1 MATLQDIVSS
11 DKTLTRSQLK
21 PDKKLVMEIQSKL
34 ANLGFYPGGG
44 WIDGD
49 IGSDGRDTF
58 TWKGLGTF
66 CQAVGLTS
74 LPTTAIAINKDIAQK
89 LLSTK
94 QIDSVLKTATQSSIL
109 ARLQAIQAKS
119 LIVNG
124 NTPSSAF
131 VARTLAKS
139 PFQPFVGDYPTFLAQ
154 KPDGATITSYG
165 DSFTL
170 STGTVVNF
178 SDYPN
183 LGQQPAIDN
192 TGLNF
197 LSSNISHACLCIGSF
212 SDDGSQIKAHWL
224 GKNALNS
231 TNLWWSTSKFI
242 GVLNA
247 VCQINQKSI
256 NTDVDD
262 CVITKSTGTST
273 RHRFHDLVKDM
284 VSYQGLSSNA
294 IGVLFKSFT
303 KREDLSNW
311 IKQLTGNSTLD
322 FRGSYGE
329 DPLVSPAKV
338 TDTTI
343 TTGNPVLSSTAVG
356 AATNTN
362 SLAAYDLVRLISML
376 GWHLHLP
383 ATAKLP
389 SAQWKSLESIVRA
402 MGNDTARYVDV
413 ALETLGVVNVIS
425 EPVIISKVGWGDVSA
440 TSGSM
445 TYTAFVRFV
454 DRRFTP
460 AKLRTF
466 AFTLR
471 CPTPMS
477 SGNFDGRDT
486 NLAVAVTEVIRRI
499 LTEELA

>member
-1 MATLQDIVSS
+1 VDTVSYS
-11 DKTLTRSQLK
+11 YAKRCK
-21 PDKKLVMEIQSKL
+21 
-34 ANLGFYPGGG
+34 
-44 WIDGD
+44 
-49 IGSDGRDTF
+49 DTF

-66 CQAVGLTS
+66 CQAVGLTG

-94 QIDSVLKTATQSSIL
+94 QIDSVLKTANQTSIL

-124 NTPSSAF
+124 NTPGSAF

-139 PFQPFVGDYPTFLAQ
+139 PFQLLVADYPTFLAQ
-154 KPDGATITSYG
+154 KPDGTTITFHG

-170 STGTVVNF
+170 STGKVVNF
-178 SDYPN
+178 RDYPD
-183 LGQQPAIDN
+183 LGKKPTIDN

-197 LSSNISHACLCIGSF
+197 LSSNISHACLCVGSF
-212 SDDGSQIKAHWL
+212 SDGGSQIKAHWL
-224 GKNALNS
+224 GKNALDS

-262 CVITKSTGTST
+262 CVITKSTGTSST

-284 VSYQGLSSNA
+284 VSCQGLSSNA

-338 TDTTI
+338 TDTT
-343 TTGNPVLSSTAVG
+343 TGSVVLSSTALG
-356 AATNTN
+356 AATSTN

-389 SAQWKSLESIVRA
+389 SAQWKSLESVVRA
-402 MGNDTARYVDV
+402 MGRDTARYVDV

-445 TYTAFVRFV
+445 TYTAFVKFV

-460 AKLRTF
+460 GKLRTF

-471 CPTPMS
+471 CTNPTS
-477 SGNFDGRDT
+477 LGNFDGRDT
-486 NLAVAVTEVIRRI
+486 NLAVAVTEIIRRI

>member
-1 MATLQDIVSS
+1 MATLQDVVTNGT
-11 DKTLTRSQLK
+11 TLTRSQLK
-21 PDKKLVMEIQSKL
+21 ADRKLVIEIQSKL

-44 WIDGD
+44 WLDGD
-49 IGSDGRDTF
+49 IGNDGQDTF

-66 CQAVGLTS
+66 CQAVGLTG
-74 LPTTAIAINKDIAQK
+74 LPTTVSAINKDIAQN
-89 LLSTK
+89 LLRTK
-94 QIDSVLKTATQSSIL
+94 QIDSVLKTANQSSIL
-109 ARLQAIQAKS
+109 SRLQLLQDKS
-119 LIVNG
+119 PIVNS
-124 NTPSSAF
+124 NTPGSAF
-131 VARTLAKS
+131 VSRTLAKS
-139 PFQPFVGDYPTFLAQ
+139 PFEFLVADYPAFLAQ

-170 STGTVVNF
+170 STGGVINF
-178 SDYPN
+178 DNYPD
-183 LGQQPAIDN
+183 LGEQPAIDN
-192 TGLNF
+192 NGLNF
-197 LSSNISHACLCIGSF
+197 LSNNISHACLCVGSF
-212 SDDGSQIKAHWL
+212 SDSGNQIKAHWL

-247 VCQINQKSI
+247 VCQINNNSI
-256 NTDVDD
+256 DTDVDD
-262 CVITKSTGTST
+262 CVIIKSAST

-311 IKQLTGNSTLD
+311 IKRLTGNNTLD
-322 FRGSYGE
+322 FRGSYGA
-329 DPLVSPAKV
+329 DPLVSPARV
-338 TDTTI
+338 TDTT
-343 TTGNPVLSSTAVG
+343 TASVVLSSTSLG
-356 AATNTN
+356 SATTTN
-362 SLAAYDLVRLISML
+362 SLSAYDLVRLISML

-389 SAQWKSLESIVRA
+389 SAQWKSLESVVRA

-425 EPVIISKVGWGDVSA
+425 EPVIISKVGWGDISA

-445 TYTAFVRFV
+445 TYTAFVKFV

-460 AKLRTF
+460 GKLRTF

-486 NLAVAVTEVIRRI
+486 NLAVAITEIIRRI

>member
-1 MATLQDIVSS
+1 MATLQDIISS
-11 DKTLTRSQLK
+11 DTTLTRSQLK
-21 PDKKLVMEIQSKL
+21 PDRKLVTEIQSKL

-44 WIDGD
+44 WLDGD
-49 IGSDGRDTF
+49 IGDDGKDTF

-66 CQAVGLTS
+66 CQAVGLTG

-94 QIDSVLKTATQSSIL
+94 QIDSVLKTANQNSIL

-119 LIVNG
+119 PIVNG

-131 VARTLAKS
+131 VSRTLAKS
-139 PFQPFVGDYPTFLAQ
+139 PFQLLVADYPTFLAQ
-154 KPDGATITSYG
+154 KPDGTTITSYG

-170 STGTVVNF
+170 STGKVVNF
-178 SDYPN
+178 RDYPD
-183 LGQQPAIDN
+183 LGKKPTIDN

-197 LSSNISHACLCIGSF
+197 LSSNISHACLCVGSF
-212 SDDGSQIKAHWL
+212 SDGGSQIKTHWL
-224 GKNALNS
+224 GKNALDS
-231 TNLWWSTSKFI
+231 TILWWSTSKFI

-262 CVITKSTGTST
+262 CVIIKSTSI

-284 VSYQGLSSNA
+284 VCYQGLSSNA
-294 IGVLFKSFT
+294 IGALFKSFT

-338 TDTTI
+338 TDTT
-343 TTGNPVLSSTAVG
+343 TGSVVLSSTALG
-356 AATNTN
+356 AATTTN

-389 SAQWKSLESIVRA
+389 SAQGKSLESVVRA

-425 EPVIISKVGWGDVSA
+425 EPVIISKVGWGDAS
-440 TSGSM
+440 TISM
-445 TYTAFVRFV
+445 TYTAFVKFV

-460 AKLRTF
+460 GKLRTF

-471 CPTPMS
+471 LPPIS
-477 SGNFDGRDT
+477 SGTFDGMDT
-486 NLAVAVTEVIRRI
+486 NLAVAVTEIIRRI